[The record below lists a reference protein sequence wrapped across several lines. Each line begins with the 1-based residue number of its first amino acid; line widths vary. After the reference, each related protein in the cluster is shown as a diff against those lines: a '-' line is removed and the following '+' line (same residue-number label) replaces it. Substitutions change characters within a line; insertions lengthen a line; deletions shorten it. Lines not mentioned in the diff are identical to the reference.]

1 MAISTA
7 AHPPPGGDASTTR
20 TRSPWYTNLFVQLLV
35 GIVGGITLGWL
46 WPTVGSELKPIG
58 DTFVKLIEMLIAPLI
73 FTVVVTGIAKVGDV
87 KAVGRIG
94 VKALIYFTAVT
105 GFALL
110 FGLVMGNIVKPGAG
124 FDIDPATLADGTE
137 QIAEKTGG
145 GELPGAVEFLMDIV
159 PTSVVGA
166 FADNILLQVLFF
178 AVLFGI
184 ALAKYGEHGP
194 PLVLEF
200 VDHLSHIIFM
210 IIGWIMRLAP
220 IGAFGAMAFIIG
232 QYGISTLG
240 SFAKLIACCYLAG
253 ALFVLV
259 LALIA
264 KVAVRLN
271 IFTFIRYTKEEF
283 GLALG
288 TASSEAVLPR
298 IMTKLVGAG
307 NSQAATGLVVPT
319 GYSFNL
325 DGAAIYLSIS
335 TLFLAQAT
343 GHDLSVADQLGA
355 LFILLLTSKGMAG
368 VPGSS
373 FLALSATATA
383 LGIFPVAAVA
393 VLLGADRIMD
403 SMRVFVNLLGNCVAT
418 FVVSNWEGQLD
429 KQKMQDAVN
438 GRLSPGGADPVAQ
451 PPVVAEYESRQ

>member
-1 MAISTA
+1 
-7 AHPPPGGDASTTR
+7 
-20 TRSPWYTNLFVQLLV
+20 
-35 GIVGGITLGWL
+35 
-46 WPTVGSELKPIG
+46 
-58 DTFVKLIEMLIAPLI
+58 
-73 FTVVVTGIAKVGDV
+73 
-87 KAVGRIG
+87 
-94 VKALIYFTAVT
+94 
-105 GFALL
+105 
-110 FGLVMGNIVKPGAG
+110 
-124 FDIDPATLADGTE
+124 
-137 QIAEKTGG
+137 
-145 GELPGAVEFLMDIV
+145 
-159 PTSVVGA
+159 
-166 FADNILLQVLFF
+166 
-178 AVLFGI
+178 
-184 ALAKYGEHGP
+184 
-194 PLVLEF
+194 
-200 VDHLSHIIFM
+200 M

-240 SFAKLIACCYLAG
+240 SFAALIACCYLAG

-264 KVAVRLN
+264 KFAVGLN

-368 VPGSS
+368 VPGSRS
-373 FLALSATATA
+373 SRCRRPRPRSESS
-383 LGIFPVAAVA
+383 PVAAVA

-429 KQKMQDAVN
+429 KQKMQDAVH
-438 GRLSPGGADPVAQ
+438 GRLDPGGADPVEQ

>member
-1 MAISTA
+1 
-7 AHPPPGGDASTTR
+7 
-20 TRSPWYTNLFVQLLV
+20 
-35 GIVGGITLGWL
+35 
-46 WPTVGSELKPIG
+46 
-58 DTFVKLIEMLIAPLI
+58 
-73 FTVVVTGIAKVGDV
+73 
-87 KAVGRIG
+87 
-94 VKALIYFTAVT
+94 
-105 GFALL
+105 
-110 FGLVMGNIVKPGAG
+110 
-124 FDIDPATLADGTE
+124 
-137 QIAEKTGG
+137 
-145 GELPGAVEFLMDIV
+145 MDIV

-264 KVAVRLN
+264 KVAVGLN

-451 PPVVAEYESRQ
+451 PPVVAEYESHQ